1 MDVMSDHVQELI
13 SPLLDRQLA
22 AEQREK
28 VLAHLQVCRECD
40 QHLET
45 IQNQRKTLLRMDLAP
60 VPSGLSTRLR
70 VLASHERERQR
81 ARFSFATRRQYWLDR
96 LQLFFENMMRPV
108 ALPLTGGFV
117 STMVI
122 FSVLVPSLTFQHHFQ
137 DEAFFT
143 YPDGQV
149 VLIDSHGEYVQA
161 GLLDPKIVP
170 PTMAIPDNANVV
182 RLTVDETGK
191 VRGWSVAQGRL
202 TPELLNVIMFSQ
214 FRPATN
220 FGVPTVATVNAV
232 QRVLPGA
239 RARS

>member
-1 MDVMSDHVQELI
+1 MYMSDHVPELI
-13 SPLLDRQLA
+13 TPLLDRQLA
-22 AEQREK
+22 AEQRDE
-28 VLAHLQVCRECD
+28 VLTHLEACRECE

-45 IQNQRKTLLRMDLAP
+45 IQSQRQALRRLDRASMPAAL
-60 VPSGLSTRLR
+60 TMKLR

-81 ARFSFATRRQYWLDR
+81 ARISFAARRRHLADR

-108 ALPLTGGFV
+108 ALPITGGFV
-117 STMVI
+117 SAMSI
-122 FSVLVPSLTFQHHFQ
+122 FAILVPSLTFQHHFN

-149 VLIDSHGEYVQA
+149 VLVDSRGDYVQA
-161 GLLDPKIVP
+161 SNLDPKIVP
-170 PTMAIPDNANVV
+170 PTIAVPDNANVV
-182 RLTVDETGK
+182 TLTVDETGK

-220 FGVPTVATVNAV
+220 FGVPTSSTVNAV
-232 QRVLPGA
+232 QRVLPSV